1 MAENPGVHFHS
12 SKGDNREK
20 WDMVSPVPLTPDDV
34 CQRWRDELQTE
45 YVPTSGSGLLY
56 YLTNYCSA
64 RSIAL
69 YGIDGLQS
77 PVWHKQRDFVHPPCH
92 SSEVERRYLEN
103 VMRKFPYVTIHP
115 ADALRRRRPEEREGL
130 TGTPVPI
137 DL

>member
-92 SSEVERRYLEN
+92 SSVVIWKTSCESFLMSRSIRR
-103 VMRKFPYVTIHP
+103 MRSAGDGPKSARV
-115 ADALRRRRPEEREGL
+115 
-130 TGTPVPI
+130 
-137 DL
+137 